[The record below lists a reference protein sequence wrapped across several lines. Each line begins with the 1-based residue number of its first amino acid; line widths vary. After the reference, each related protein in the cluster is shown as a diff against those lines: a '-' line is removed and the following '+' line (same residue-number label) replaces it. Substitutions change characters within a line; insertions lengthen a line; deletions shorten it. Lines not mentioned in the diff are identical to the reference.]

1 MITKIIRN
9 ANGIT
14 VFNRKSVYD
23 EDYFRSKK
31 VGLEVSKLNV
41 RMFQDF
47 F

>member
-1 MITKIIRN
+1 MIKKIIKN

-14 VFNRKSVYD
+14 VFNRKFVYD

-31 VGLEVSKLNV
+31 VGLEARKLNV
-41 RMFQDF
+41 RMSQDF